1 MSKYKNLR
9 YFKKNIINK
18 YNKNKYQIKTFLKKK
33 YKEEGN
39 FFIKLNYSHYPI
51 FPKKYIEFSKALNFN
66 SYQNTFNFIKF
77 KFFNIKY
84 ARLLSNIRSKTSKI
98 LYKLSKNPIFIKK
111 MKMKIIL
118 NFIYNYNFFFNSI
131 AIELFYY
138 LKHKKYLKK
147 NKIFYYLII
156 SFKKNKIFI
165 NLKNFFKKTYLT
177 LSTGLFIKFFEKK
190 KSFKKNK
197 TIKILMAKYIRK
209 IFLITKIIN
218 SILIVKRVPKLL
230 TEILNFFNSPIAH
243 KFLNPVDDKPI
254 EEINNNFLWI
264 KFLYF
269 IFIENK
275 NFSKNKTPQKGR
287 IKRKILRKITFENK
301 IID

>member
-39 FFIKLNYSHYPI
+39 FFIKLNYTHYPI

-66 SYQNTFNFIKF
+66 AYQNTFNFIKF

-84 ARLLSNIRSKTSKI
+84 AKLLSNVRSKTSKM

-111 MKMKIIL
+111 IKMKIIL

-254 EEINNNFLWI
+254 EEINNNFL
-264 KFLYF
+264 
-269 IFIENK
+269 
-275 NFSKNKTPQKGR
+275 
-287 IKRKILRKITFENK
+287 
-301 IID
+301 